1 MSIEKLPLVRSMI
14 IIIRLFFGR
23 RGKDSIPA
31 LLMPGESV
39 IKTKGTEKYKEELTA
54 ANNLDLESV
63 INHKYVLP
71 AIKKIRGEQAFMER
85 WAAENAFDDTMLL
98 KQMKKPVSIK
108 NVDEL
113 SSAIFGLCHSFL

>member
-98 KQMKKPVSIK
+98 KQMKKPFDI
-108 NVDEL
+108 
-113 SSAIFGLCHSFL
+113 